1 MNSSAPVPRRAGSLR
16 AQRRRE
22 VIEAYLYLLP
32 TFVGL
37 ILFSLGAIVVSVGIS
52 FTDWNVL
59 QPPHWVGLSNYVR
72 LFSTP
77 LNWQVFGNTLYY
89 MGVIVPVGTAL
100 ALGLALALNRGLRG
114 IVVLRSLYFLPVI
127 SSTVAVSLVW
137 GWLYNQQFGLINY
150 LLSLV
155 GITGPAWLADTRTAM
170 PAVIIMSIW
179 KGLGYNMVIFLAGLQ
194 GIPQE
199 LYEAAAIDG
208 AGAWARFRYVTLPLV
223 SPTTFFVVVLSTIAA
238 FQVFDQTYV
247 MTGGGPAYS
256 TTTLALFIYQ
266 NAFQWFHMGYAA
278 ALSYVL
284 FAAVAVVTLVQFRV
298 QGRFVFYR

>member
-1 MNSSAPVPRRAGSLR
+1 MSIAAPRRVGSLR

-32 TFVGL
+32 TCVGL

-52 FTDWNVL
+52 FTDWNIL

-100 ALGLALALNRGLRG
+100 ALGLALALNWGLRG
-114 IVVLRSLYFLPVI
+114 IVLLRSLYFLPVI

>member
-1 MNSSAPVPRRAGSLR
+1 MSISGPRRAGSLR

-37 ILFSLGAIVVSVGIS
+37 ILFSLGAIIASVGIS
-52 FTDWNVL
+52 FTDWDVL
-59 QPPHWVGLSNYVR
+59 RPPHWIGLSNYVR

-114 IVVLRSLYFLPVI
+114 IVLLRSLYFLPVI

-194 GIPQE
+194 GIPRE

>member
-1 MNSSAPVPRRAGSLR
+1 MSIAAPRRVGSLR

-22 VIEAYLYLLP
+22 MIEAYLYLLP

-52 FTDWNVL
+52 FMDWDIL

-77 LNWQVFGNTLYY
+77 LNWQVFGNTLSYT
-89 MGVIVPVGTAL
+89 GVIVPVGTAL

-114 IVVLRSLYFLPVI
+114 IVLLRSLYFLPVI
-127 SSTVAVSLVW
+127 SSTVAVALVW

-150 LLSLV
+150 LLSVV

-194 GIPQE
+194 GIPRE

-208 AGAWARFRYVTLPLV
+208 AGAWAQFRYVTLPLV